1 MNRYAY
7 RSTGLAV
14 KALSSL
20 SKARVRVHGEQNLSP
35 GSDIF
40 VINHFT
46 RIETLILPTYIS
58 RLTGRQIWSLAD
70 SNLFTPALSSFFDSV
85 GVVSTRNPD
94 RDLLM
99 VKTLLTG
106 EASWIVY
113 PEGMMVKSK
122 KIFEKGKFIV
132 AHPGGRHAPH
142 SGAATLALRTEFY
155 RQRLLAMTKAL
166 PDEARRLVEK
176 FGIDDIESV
185 LTRQTR
191 IIPVNITYYPIRA
204 RENLISRFMARLKSD
219 LPERFLEELM
229 TEGNMLLAGVD
240 VDVRF
245 GQPLAVKPCLKDPA
259 IQADIQLARPIFFDD
274 VIPSRPVLRQKA
286 LWLMQQYMGSIY
298 RMTTVN
304 HDHLLASIFRFMPGR
319 SIRIPALRRK
329 AFMAAGTDFKAMNL
343 FPHNSLA
350 ESQSHLLTDD
360 RYGKVRDFVELAVE
374 KCAVC
379 READRLTR
387 DRSTF
392 GPVFNFHRAR
402 VDNPV
407 AVIANEVEPLQP
419 LMARLKRIAWMP
431 DFVIRR
437 QVGSRLLKCG
447 REEFDRD
454 YAQYHIP
461 GESHVKSVGAPFL
474 IRGKPGKPGVLLV
487 HGYMAAPAEVRELAG
502 AIGERGFWVYAPRL
516 KGHGTAPE
524 DLAVRNYGDWIE
536 SVDEGYALLKSYCR
550 KVVAG
555 GFSNGAGL
563 ALELA
568 ARLRGDLAGV
578 FAISPPMRLK
588 DLSARFVPAVDAWN
602 KLMKKVKLDGAR
614 KTFVDNRPENPHINY
629 VRNPVS
635 GVHQLE
641 KLMDYISARLEN
653 IAIPA
658 LVLQAEGDPVVSP
671 EGSQLVFKKL
681 GSPDKTYIL
690 LNYDRHGIILGEGSR
705 RVHRIITD
713 FIERL

>member
-7 RSTGLAV
+7 RSTGFAV

-20 SKARVRVHGEQNLSP
+20 SKARVRVHGEENLSP

-46 RIETLILPTYIS
+46 RIETLILPAYINE
-58 RLTGRQIWSLAD
+58 LTGREIWSLAN
-70 SNLFTPALSSFFDSV
+70 SNLFTPALSSYFDSV

-113 PEGMMVKSK
+113 PEGRMVKSK
-122 KIFEKGKFIV
+122 KTFEKGKFIV
-132 AHPGGRHAPH
+132 AHPGGKHPPH

-155 RQRLLAMTKAL
+155 RQRLRAMIRGL
-166 PDEARRLVEK
+166 PDETRRLMEK
-176 FGIDDIESV
+176 FGIEDLESV

-204 RENLISRFMARLKSD
+204 RENLISRFVSRLKSD

-229 TEGNMLLAGVD
+229 TEGSMLLAGVD
-240 VDVRF
+240 VDIRF
-245 GQPLAVKPCLKDPA
+245 GEPLDVKAYLEDRA
-259 IQADIQLARPIFFDD
+259 IQDDIQVAKPIYFDD
-274 VIPSRPVLRQKA
+274 IIPSRPAMRKKA
-286 LWLMQQYMGSIY
+286 LQIMQNYMADIY

-304 HDHLLASIFRFMPGR
+304 HDHLLASIFRLMPQSSV
-319 SIRIPALRRK
+319 SIASLKCR
-329 AFMAAGTDFKAMNL
+329 AFLGACTDFRAMDI

-350 ESQSHLLTDD
+350 ESQTHLLTDD

-374 KCAVC
+374 KCDVC
-379 READRLTR
+379 LKAGRLTR
-387 DRSTF
+387 DRTTF
-392 GPVFNFHRAR
+392 GPVFDFHRAR
-402 VDNPV
+402 VDNPI
-407 AVIANEVEPLQP
+407 AVIANEVESLQP
-419 LMARLKRIAWMP
+419 LLTKLKRIAWTP
-431 DFVIRR
+431 DYWVRK
-437 QVGSRLLKCG
+437 QVAKYLLKQG
-447 REEFDRD
+447 LAEFDQD
-454 YAQYHIP
+454 YAEYHIE
-461 GESHVKSVGAPFL
+461 GESHDKNIGAPFL
-474 IRGKPGKPGVLLV
+474 IKGRTGKPGVLLV
-487 HGYMAAPAEVRELAG
+487 HGYMAAPAEVKELARALG
-502 AIGERGFWVYAPRL
+502 RMGYWVYAPRL

-524 DLAVRNYGDWIE
+524 DLATRQFNDWIE
-536 SVDEGYALLKSYCR
+536 SVDAGYALLRNLCG

-568 ARLRGDLAGV
+568 ARVNGLAGV
-578 FAISPPMRLK
+578 FAIAPPMRLN

-602 KLMKKVKLDGAR
+602 KLMKKVKLEGAL
-614 KTFVDNRPENPHINY
+614 KTFVENRPENPHINY
-629 VRNPVS
+629 FRNPVS

-641 KLMDYISARLEN
+641 KLMDYISDRLEK
-653 IAIPA
+653 IEVPA
-658 LVLQAEGDPVVSP
+658 LVLQAQDDPVVNP
-671 EGSQLVFKKL
+671 EGSRLVFKKL
-681 GSPDKTYIL
+681 GSKDKTYTL

-705 RVHRIITD
+705 RVHRIITE
-713 FIERL
+713 FVNRL